1 MATAPSPLVFFSLPL
16 VLALSAAAQAVTTL
30 TGDPAGPVT
39 VRVVQ
44 AATGADA
51 ELAANV
57 LLRPLD
63 YTTRTDGQAR
73 QTDRL
78 RRVEAH
84 GTHRLEWPDGARLY
98 AFERTVGSGHGL
110 LYVPPTGLARIV
122 HEQAEQLDRPLA
134 AAYDGRH
141 VAFARNQELVVVRLQ
156 GAPFAD
162 TGSHVRSVPLPSA
175 AIADSVVCGAS
186 HAFFVTDD
194 DRVHRLDLATGQR
207 TDLTP
212 AGTASPRQGEHLA
225 IASDADVI
233 AFLRSEHTDQFAVW
247 VAGSQGPA
255 RRLPLPD
262 ADYREPAYLPGGDGR
277 PHLLLD
283 PTGSRL
289 MVTEVRLEDELHV
302 VDTGLGGSA
311 VQVTRDEMFADYI
324 GTHILPSFVAGKLV
338 FASGHQGWKDWY
350 AVDANG
356 AVANLSLT
364 GSPEPQFLVGALD
377 VRERYTLGS
386 GQLLA
391 TESIGTFER
400 LRRLD
405 PAGGSVVLFADLLA
419 PPEPGAATQ
428 GAVDLRVVGAGGERL
443 LRGSDGATLLAV
455 PPGITLGKP
464 VRGPQGWTV
473 VEASVGGA
481 IFLPVV
487 VFADG
492 SLLPLWLNSAP
503 TQWVWT
509 AGGELAAMGSGS
521 LLLVG
526 ANGVTAVP
534 LPAGPQQLLSGAG
547 G

>member
-1 MATAPSPLVFFSLPL
+1 MAHARRPLVPSVLSLAVALSLP
-16 VLALSAAAQAVTTL
+16 AQAVTTL
-30 TGDPAGPVT
+30 VGDPAGPVS

-51 ELAANV
+51 ELVAGV

-63 YTTRTDGQAR
+63 HTARVEGEAR

-78 RRVEAH
+78 RRVPAH

-98 AFERTVGSGHGL
+98 AFERTIGSGHGL
-110 LYVPPTGLARIV
+110 LYVPPSGQARV
-122 HEQAEQLDRPLA
+122 VLEQPGQLDGLMA
-134 AAYDGRH
+134 AAHDGRH
-141 VAFARNQELVVVRLQ
+141 VAFARNQEVVVVRLQ

-162 TGSHVRSVPLPSA
+162 TGTWVRTVPLPSPA
-175 AIADSVVCGAS
+175 VAESLVCGAN
-186 HAFFVTDD
+186 HLFFVTDD

-212 AGTASPRQGEHLA
+212 AGTGSPRQSEYLA
-225 IASDADVI
+225 IASDADVV
-233 AFLRSEHTDQFAVW
+233 AFLRSEHTDQYAVW
-247 VAGSQGPA
+247 VAGGQGPA
-255 RRLPLPD
+255 RRLSLPD
-262 ADYREPAYLPGGDGR
+262 ANYREPSYLPEGDGQ

-283 PTGSRL
+283 ATGSRL

-302 VDTGLGGSA
+302 VDTGIGGTA
-311 VQVTRDEMFADYI
+311 VQITRDEMFADYI

-350 AVDANG
+350 AVDALG
-356 AVANLSLT
+356 GVANLSLT
-364 GSPEPQFLVGALD
+364 GSPEPTFLVGALD
-377 VRERYTLGS
+377 VRERYSLGS

-405 PAGGSVVLFADLLA
+405 PNGGSTVLFADLLA
-419 PPEPGAATQ
+419 APEPGAATH

-443 LRGSDGATLLAV
+443 LRGSDGTTLVAA
-455 PPGITLGKP
+455 PPGISLSTP
-464 VRGPQGWTV
+464 VRGPQGWTI
-473 VEASVGGA
+473 VEASFGGVA
-481 IFLPVV
+481 FLPVV

-492 SLLPLWLNSAP
+492 SLLPLWLNASP

-509 AGGELAAMGSGS
+509 AAGDLAAVGNGS
-521 LLLVG
+521 LLVVG
-526 ANGVTAVP
+526 ANGVVTAP
-534 LPAGPQQLLSGAG
+534 LPAGPHRLLSGAG

>member
-1 MATAPSPLVFFSLPL
+1 MAHARSLLVLPVLPLWFALSLP
-16 VLALSAAAQAVTTL
+16 AQAVTTL
-30 TGDPAGPVT
+30 IGDPAGPVT

-51 ELAANV
+51 ELAASV

-63 YTTRTDGQAR
+63 HTARTDGEAR

-78 RRVEAH
+78 RRVAAH

-110 LYVPPTGLARIV
+110 LYVPPSGLARIV
-122 HEQAEQLDRPLA
+122 LEQPGQLDRPLA
-134 AAYDGRH
+134 AAHDGRH
-141 VAFARNQELVVVRLQ
+141 VAFARDQELVVVRLR

-162 TGSHVRSVPLPSA
+162 TGTLVRSVPLPSPA
-175 AIADSVVCGAS
+175 VADSVVCGVNWV
-186 HAFFVTDD
+186 FFVTDD
-194 DRVHRLDLATGQR
+194 DRVHRLELATGQR
-207 TDLTP
+207 TDVTP
-212 AGTASPRQGEHLA
+212 AGTGSPRQAEHMA
-225 IASDADVI
+225 IASDADVV
-233 AFLRSEHTDQFAVW
+233 AFLRTEHTDQYAVW

-255 RRLPLPD
+255 RRLSLPD

-350 AVDANG
+350 AVDALG

-364 GSPEPQFLVGALD
+364 GSPEPTFLVGALD
-377 VRERYTLGS
+377 VRERYSLGS
-386 GQLLA
+386 GQLLT

-405 PAGGSVVLFADLLA
+405 PNGGSTVLFADLLA
-419 PPEPGAATQ
+419 APEPGAATH

-443 LRGSDGATLLAV
+443 LRGSDGTTLVAA
-455 PPGITLGKP
+455 PPGISLSAP
-464 VRGPQGWTV
+464 VRGPQGWTI
-473 VEASVGGA
+473 VEASFGGA
-481 IFLPVV
+481 AFLPVV

-492 SLLPLWLNSAP
+492 SLLPLWLNPNP

-509 AGGELAAMGSGS
+509 AAGELAAVGNGT

-526 ANGVTAVP
+526 ANGVTTAP
-534 LPAGPQQLLSGAG
+534 LPAGPHRLLSGAG